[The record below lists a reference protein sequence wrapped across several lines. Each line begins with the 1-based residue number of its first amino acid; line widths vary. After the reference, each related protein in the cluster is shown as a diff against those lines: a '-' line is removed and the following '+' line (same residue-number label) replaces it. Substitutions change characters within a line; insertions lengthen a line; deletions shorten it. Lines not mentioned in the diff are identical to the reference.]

1 MTETDRTP
9 LPDRPADEPPTDEP
23 PTDEPPT
30 DASPTAGRP
39 TDEAAVPP
47 RRRLHPLS
55 PLLNGARTFV
65 VIVGAISLSQ
75 ASEFGWQRFGVMLA
89 VISVGA
95 VVFSLVNW
103 ANTGYHVVGRELRI
117 HEGLFWRRTRAI
129 PLERLQTVEVRR
141 PLLAQLT
148 GLAELRLE
156 VVGGGKTEAPLA
168 FLTVADAE
176 ALRERLVHLSG
187 RVHDQHLFAGT
198 DTRVTPG
205 AEHPG
210 TPSAVAAPTAYPRA
224 DRDLPLHAVRNAD
237 LVLSQVLTPQTFF
250 LPLGV
255 ASVLVQFSFAGNFNL
270 VAIFSTLAAV
280 GGVML
285 APARRVLNDWGFRLW
300 DTPLNGEGRGLRMAY
315 GLLETR
321 NQTVPLHRLQAV
333 TVTWPLFWRAKSW
346 LRVRFSVAG
355 VAGPGDGNEQQSDR
369 LLPVGDPETG
379 RRLVALAMPGLDLAT
394 VRVQPPP
401 ARVRWLHPFAWSRMG
416 VGLNARVLT
425 VTRGVVTRELVAVP
439 YTRIQSVRVVQG
451 PLQRRLRLATV
462 HVDTAGGAGAEAPDR
477 DIHEAWA
484 LAAAL
489 TARAHAAQAA
499 ATGS

>member
-1 MTETDRTP
+1 MRETDRTP
-9 LPDRPADEPPTDEP
+9 PWDRPAEDQPETDRTSLAEDGSAEEPERPAEEP
-23 PTDEPPT
+23 AT
-30 DASPTAGRP
+30 
-39 TDEAAVPP
+39 PP
-47 RRRLHPLS
+47 RKRLHPLS

-75 ASEFGWQRFGVMLA
+75 ASEFGWQRFGIMLA

-95 VVFSLVNW
+95 VVFSLINW

-176 ALRERLVHLSG
+176 ALRERLVRLSG
-187 RVHDQHLFAGT
+187 HAHDQDLFPGT
-198 DTRVTPG
+198 GTG
-205 AEHPG
+205 AALEAEHPG
-210 TPSAVAAPTAYPRA
+210 SPSPDAPPAAYPRT
-224 DRDLPLHAVRNAD
+224 DLDFPLHAVRNAD

-255 ASVLVQFSFAGNFNL
+255 ASVLVQFSFAGDFNP

-285 APARRVLNDWGFRLW
+285 APARRVLNDWSFRLW
-300 DTPLNGEGRGLRMAY
+300 DTPLHGEGRGLRMAY

-333 TVTWPLFWRAKSW
+333 TVTWPLLWRAKSW

-355 VAGPGDGNEQQSDR
+355 VAGPSDGNEQQSDR

-401 ARVRWLHPFAWSRMG
+401 DRVRWLHPFAWSRMG
-416 VGLNARVLT
+416 VGLNARVFT

-451 PLQRRLRLATV
+451 PVQRRLRLATV

-499 ATGS
+499 TMRP

>member
-1 MTETDRTP
+1 M
-9 LPDRPADEPPTDEP
+9 
-23 PTDEPPT
+23 
-30 DASPTAGRP
+30 
-39 TDEAAVPP
+39 PP
-47 RRRLHPLS
+47 RKRLHPLS

-65 VIVGAISLSQ
+65 VIVGAMSLSQ
-75 ASEFGWQRFGVMLA
+75 ASEFGWRRFVVMLA

-95 VVFSLVNW
+95 VVFSLINW

-176 ALRERLVHLSG
+176 ALRERLMSLSG
-187 RVHDQHLFAGT
+187 PQIPKPFAGT
-198 DTRVTPG
+198 PE
-205 AEHPG
+205 AAHHPG
-210 TPSAVAAPTAYPRA
+210 TLPAEAAPPAYPQ
-224 DRDLPLHAVRNAD
+224 RDLDFPLHAVRNTD

-255 ASVLVQFSFAGNFNL
+255 ASVLVQFSFAGDFNP

-285 APARRVLNDWGFRLW
+285 APARRVLNDWGFRLR
-300 DTPLNGEGRGLRMAY
+300 DIPLNGEGRGLRMAY

-321 NQTVPLHRLQAV
+321 NQTVPLHRLQSV
-333 TVTWPLFWRAKSW
+333 TVTWPLLWRAKSW
-346 LRVRFSVAG
+346 MRVRFSVAG
-355 VAGPGDGNEQQSDR
+355 VAGPSDGNDQQSDR

-379 RRLVALAMPGLDLAT
+379 RRLAALAMPGLDLAT
-394 VRVQPPP
+394 VRVAPPP

-416 VGLNARVLT
+416 VGLNARVFT
-425 VTRGVVTRELVAVP
+425 VTKGVVTRELVAVP
-439 YTRIQSVRVVQG
+439 YTRVQSVRVVQG

-462 HVDTAGGAGAEAPDR
+462 HVDTAGGGGAEAPDR

-499 ATGS
+499 TM